1 MWGISMFGLGLPE
14 MIIISVVGI
23 AIFGSKRIPELGK
36 AVGQTIRS
44 FKRELNEDTPTP
56 QSAGT
61 EVSNDD
67 KN

>member
-1 MWGISMFGLGLPE
+1 MFGLGLPE
-14 MIIISVVGI
+14 MIVISVVGV

-44 FKRELNEDTPTP
+44 FKRELNEESTPTP
-56 QSAGT
+56 QSAVT

>member
-1 MWGISMFGLGLPE
+1 MFGLGLPE
-14 MIIISVVGI
+14 MIIISVVGV
-23 AIFGSKRIPELGK
+23 AIFGAKRIPELGK

-44 FKRELNEDTPTP
+44 FKRELNEETTPTS